1 MFKTNKEFIDVAMK
15 RKKADLV
22 LKNGKIID
30 VFSRSIIEE
39 DLGVYEGVIV
49 GFGDYQGVEEIDLK
63 GKYVAPGLIDGHI
76 HIESSYL
83 TPEELG
89 SLLVNFGTTTIV
101 ADPHEIVNV
110 RGLDGLDYMIEA
122 SKNTELDIKYVLPSC
137 VPATPFENA
146 GAIVNAD
153 DMNDHMN
160 MEEIIGLGEFMNFP
174 GVIYG
179 DDECLRKINLAKK
192 EGKIIDGHCPGLIG
206 NELNAYIGAGIS
218 TDHECMTEEEMKE
231 KISKGMYIQLRHGS
245 ACHDLERLIDI
256 VDEKNYQRCMFCSDD
271 RQPETI
277 LKHGH
282 IDNHLR
288 IAVEHGIDPIMAIQ
302 IATINAA
309 TCYGFNDRGAIAPG
323 RRADLAVFEDLK
335 DFRNTMT
342 FIEGKKV
349 SENGAHLYKVEKAD
363 MKKVLNSFNVKDFS
377 VDKLKLN
384 LKSSKANVIE
394 IIPGGVVTKST
405 VEEVELDENGDFLY
419 NPNRDIVKIAV
430 VERHNGTGNVAVGLL
445 KGYGIK
451 KGAVALSI
459 AHDSHNIIVSG
470 TNNDDMSLAVEEL
483 TKQGGGVVL
492 IEKGNVI
499 GRMELV
505 IGGIMSD
512 RSIEKVNEKLKEIH
526 KIAIEELKVNSNIDP
541 IMTLCF
547 MSLPVIPE
555 LKITD
560 EGLFDVK
567 KFEFTKLEA
576 E

>member
-1 MFKTNKEFIDVAMK
+1 MFKTSKEFIDVAMK

-30 VFSRSIIEE
+30 VFSRTIIEE
-39 DLGVYEGVIV
+39 DLAIHQGVIV
-49 GFGDYQGVEEIDLK
+49 GFGDYEGVEEIDLK
-63 GKYVAPGLIDGHI
+63 GKYVSPGLIDGHI

-110 RGLDGLDYMIEA
+110 KGLEGLDYMIEA

-153 DMNDHMN
+153 DMHEHMD
-160 MEEIIGLGEFMNFP
+160 MDEIIGLGEFMNFP

-179 DDECLRKINLAKK
+179 DDECLKKINLTK
-192 EGKIIDGHCPGLIG
+192 EKNKIIDGHCPGLRG
-206 NELNAYIGAGIS
+206 MELNAYIGAGIS

-245 ACHDLERLIDI
+245 ACHDLERLIKV
-256 VDEKNYQRCMFCSDD
+256 VDEKNYHRCMFCSDD

-277 LKHGH
+277 LRQGH

-288 IAVEHGIDPIMAIQ
+288 IAVKNGIDPIMAIQ

-309 TCYGFNDRGAIAPG
+309 NCYGFKDRGVIAPG
-323 RRADLAVFEDLK
+323 RRADLCVFENLK
-335 DFRNTMT
+335 DFKNTMT
-342 FIEGKKV
+342 FIKGKKV
-349 SENGAHLYKVEKAD
+349 SEDGKYLSVVEKAD
-363 MKKVLNSFNVKDFS
+363 MKKVLNSFNVKDFNI
-377 VDKLKLN
+377 DRLKLN
-384 LKSSKANVIE
+384 LKSKKVNVIE
-394 IIPGGVVTKST
+394 IIPGGVVTKSA
-405 VEEVELDENGDFLY
+405 VEEVEIDEKGDFLY
-419 NPNRDIVKIAV
+419 NSNKDIVKIAV
-430 VERHNGTGNVAVGLL
+430 VERHNGTGNVSVGLL

-451 KGAVALSI
+451 SGAAAISI

-470 TNNDDMSLAVEEL
+470 TNNEDMAKAVKEL
-483 TKQGGGVVL
+483 TSQGGGVVL
-492 IEKGNVI
+492 VENGKVI

-512 RSIEKVNEKLKEIH
+512 KSIEEVNEKIKEIH
-526 KIAIEELKVNSNIDP
+526 NLAIDELKVNSNIDP

-560 EGLFDVK
+560 KGLFDVN
-567 KFEFTKLEA
+567 KFEFTKLEF

>member
-1 MFKTNKEFIDVAMK
+1 MFNANKEFIDVAMK

-22 LKNGKIID
+22 LKNGRIID

-39 DLGVYEGVIV
+39 DLAIHEGVIV
-49 GFGDYQGVEEIDLK
+49 GFGDYDGVEEIDLQ
-63 GKYVAPGLIDGHI
+63 GEFVTPGLIDGHI

-110 RGLDGLDYMIEA
+110 KGLDGLNYMIEA

-153 DMNDHMN
+153 DMHEHMK
-160 MEEIIGLGEFMNFP
+160 MEDIIGLGEFMNFP

-179 DDECLRKINLAKK
+179 DEECLKKINLAKK
-192 EGKIIDGHCPGLIG
+192 NNKIIDGHCPGLRG
-206 NELNAYIGAGIS
+206 LELNAYIGAGIT

-245 ACHDLERLIDI
+245 ACHDLERLIEV

-277 LKHGH
+277 LKDGH

-288 IAVEHGIDPIMAIQ
+288 IAVKHGIDPIMAIQ

-309 TCYGFNDRGAIAPG
+309 SCYGFNELGAIAPG

-335 DFRNTMT
+335 DFKNTMT

-349 SENGAHLYKVEKAD
+349 SENGKHLSKVKKANMEK
-363 MKKVLNSFNVKDFS
+363 VINSFNVKNFS
-377 VDKLKLN
+377 IDRLKLN
-384 LKSSKANVIE
+384 LKIEKANVIE
-394 IIPGGVVTKST
+394 IIPGGVVTKSI
-405 VEEVELDENGDFLY
+405 VEEIEVDEKGDFLY

-451 KGAVALSI
+451 SGAVAISI

-470 TNNDDMSLAVEEL
+470 TNNEDMAAAVEEL
-483 TKQGGGVVL
+483 TNQGGGVVL
-492 IEKGNVI
+492 VKNGKVI

-512 RSIEKVNEKLKEIH
+512 KSIEEVNEKLKEIH
-526 KIAIEELKVNSNIDP
+526 NIAIEELKVNSNIDP

-560 EGLFDVK
+560 EGLFDVN
-567 KFEFTKLEA
+567 KFDFIELEI

>member
-1 MFKTNKEFIDVAMK
+1 MFNTNKEFIDVAMK

-39 DLGVYEGVIV
+39 DLAIHEGVIV

-146 GAIVNAD
+146 GAIVKAD
-153 DMNDHMN
+153 NMNNHMN

-192 EGKIIDGHCPGLIG
+192 KSKIIDGHCPGLRG
-206 NELNAYIGAGIS
+206 NELNAYIGAGIL

-288 IAVEHGIDPIMAIQ
+288 IAVKHGIDPIMAIQ

-349 SENGAHLYKVEKAD
+349 SENGTHLCKVEKAD

-384 LKSSKANVIE
+384 LKSSKANIIE

-470 TNNDDMSLAVEEL
+470 TNNEDMSLAVEEL

-512 RSIEKVNEKLKEIH
+512 KSIEEVNEKLKEIH
-526 KIAIEELKVNSNIDP
+526 NTAIEELKVNSNIDP

-560 EGLFDVK
+560 EGLFDVN

>member
-1 MFKTNKEFIDVAMK
+1 MFNANKEFIDVAMK
-15 RKKADLV
+15 RKKAHLV

-30 VFSRSIIEE
+30 VFSRSVIEE
-39 DLGVYEGVIV
+39 DLAIHKGVIV
-49 GFGDYQGVEEIDLK
+49 GFGDYEGEEEIDLK

-110 RGLDGLDYMIEA
+110 KGLDGLDYMIEA

-153 DMNDHMN
+153 DMHEHMHI
-160 MEEIIGLGEFMNFP
+160 EEVIGLGEFMNFP

-179 DDECLRKINLAKK
+179 NDECLKKINLAKN
-192 EGKIIDGHCPGLIG
+192 ENKIIDGHCPGLKG
-206 NELNAYIGAGIS
+206 VELNAYIGAGIS

-245 ACHDLERLIDI
+245 ACHDLERLIKV

-277 LKHGH
+277 LKDGH

-288 IAVEHGIDPIMAIQ
+288 IAVKHGIDPIMAIQ

-309 TCYGFNDRGAIAPG
+309 LCYGFNDRGAIAPG
-323 RRADLAVFEDLK
+323 RRADLSVFEDLK
-335 DFRNTMT
+335 NFKNTMT

-349 SENGAHLYKVEKAD
+349 SENGKHLSKVEKAN
-363 MKKVLNSFNVKDFS
+363 MEKVLNSFNVKDFS
-377 VDKLKLN
+377 IDRLKLKLN
-384 LKSSKANVIE
+384 TEKANVIE
-394 IIPGGVVTKST
+394 IIPGGVVTKSI
-405 VEEVELDENGDFLY
+405 VEEIEVDEKGDFLY

-451 KGAVALSI
+451 RGAVAISI

-470 TNNDDMSLAVEEL
+470 TNNEDMAKAVEEL
-483 TKQGGGVVL
+483 TTQGGGVVL
-492 IEKGNVI
+492 VKNGKVT

-505 IGGIMSD
+505 IGGIMSNK
-512 RSIEKVNEKLKEIH
+512 SIEEVNQELKEIH
-526 KIAIEELKVNSNIDP
+526 NIAIDELKVNSDIDP

-560 EGLFDVK
+560 KGLFDVN
-567 KFEFTKLEA
+567 KFEFVKLET

>member
-1 MFKTNKEFIDVAMK
+1 MFNANKEFIDVAMK

-22 LKNGKIID
+22 LKNGRIID

-39 DLGVYEGVIV
+39 DLAVHEGVIV
-49 GFGDYQGVEEIDLK
+49 GFGDYDGVEEIDLQ
-63 GKYVAPGLIDGHI
+63 GKFVTPGLIDGHI

-89 SLLVNFGTTTIV
+89 SLLVIFGTTTIV

-110 RGLDGLDYMIEA
+110 KGLDGLNYMIEA

-153 DMNDHMN
+153 DMHDHMN

-179 DDECLRKINLAKK
+179 DEECLKKINLAKK
-192 EGKIIDGHCPGLIG
+192 NNKIIDGHCPGLRG
-206 NELNAYIGAGIS
+206 VELNAYIGAGIT

-245 ACHDLERLIDI
+245 ACHDLERLIEV

-277 LKHGH
+277 LKDGH

-288 IAVEHGIDPIMAIQ
+288 IAVKHGIDPIMAIQ

-309 TCYGFNDRGAIAPG
+309 SCYGFNDRGAIAPG

-335 DFRNTMT
+335 DFKNTMT

-349 SENGAHLYKVEKAD
+349 SENGKHLSKVKKANMEK
-363 MKKVLNSFNVKDFS
+363 VINSFNVKNFS
-377 VDKLKLN
+377 IDRLKLN
-384 LKSSKANVIE
+384 LRTKKANVIE
-394 IIPGGVVTKST
+394 IIPGGVVTKSI
-405 VEEVELDENGDFLY
+405 VEEIEVDEKGDFLY

-451 KGAVALSI
+451 SGAVAISI

-470 TNNDDMSLAVEEL
+470 TNNEDMAAAVEEL
-483 TKQGGGVVL
+483 TNQGGGVVL
-492 IEKGNVI
+492 VKNGKVI

-512 RSIEKVNEKLKEIH
+512 KSIEEVNEKLKEIH
-526 KIAIEELKVNSNIDP
+526 NIAIEELKVNSNIDP

-560 EGLFDVK
+560 KGLFDVN
-567 KFEFTKLEA
+567 KFEFKELEV

>member
-30 VFSRSIIEE
+30 VFSRSVIEE
-39 DLGVYEGVIV
+39 DLGVHEGVIV

-153 DMNDHMN
+153 DMNNHMN

-192 EGKIIDGHCPGLIG
+192 ENKIIDGHCPGLRW

-323 RRADLAVFEDLK
+323 KRADLAVFEDLK

-405 VEEVELDENGDFLY
+405 VEEVELDENGDFIY

-430 VERHNGTGNVAVGLL
+430 AERHNGTGNVAVGLL

-451 KGAVALSI
+451 KGTVALSI

-512 RSIEKVNEKLKEIH
+512 KSIEEVNEKLKEIH
-526 KIAIEELKVNSNIDP
+526 NIAIEELKVNSNIDP

-560 EGLFDVK
+560 EGLFDVN